1 MMISRL
7 CALHAMRGRFTK
19 PFDLIKGVYDKR
31 KMQPDVVPFACRH
44 SFPLIFISFCDEM
57 LTENVFS
64 LLAQSSIP
72 LSGLCTCFL
81 SSTPTDPPPTQC
93 ASVHTRVARSPCSSS
108 VICLYA
114 TGRGRAPWAPTVRAT
129 ATVRPREKER
139 LLLLSMTFGGKSIY
153 QPSLARLLATA
164 TATAR
169 PSPRCRRCLLWG
181 DIHETSALWGEGGFA
196 QNLIYNERRLC
207 DADKRGGGKKCR
219 RLTFTSHRPLR
230 H

>member
-1 MMISRL
+1 
-7 CALHAMRGRFTK
+7 
-19 PFDLIKGVYDKR
+19 
-31 KMQPDVVPFACRH
+31 MQPDVVPFACRH

-57 LTENVFS
+57 FTENVFS
-64 LLAQSSIP
+64 LYAQSSIP
-72 LSGLCTCFL
+72 LSGLCTCLL

-114 TGRGRAPWAPTVRAT
+114 TGRGRAGALGSHRPT

-164 TATAR
+164 TATVATL
-169 PSPRCRRCLLWG
+169 PPL
-181 DIHETSALWGEGGFA
+181 T
-196 QNLIYNERRLC
+196 YMRRLHC
-207 DADKRGGGKKCR
+207 GGREGLPKI
-219 RLTFTSHRPLR
+219 
-230 H
+230 